1 MKINERIHE
10 LKTSG
15 IRQSYGKASDVEKGT
30 GNKVMHGMIF
40 LTASCLV
47 FTLMRVLLGSM
58 NTEGWSVVEVTVMQT
73 LLPLAIAMAA
83 GVAVL
88 TGLNQIGRG
97 EK

>member
-10 LKTSG
+10 LKTKG
-15 IRQSYGKASDVEKGT
+15 IRQSYDKASDVEKGT
-30 GNKVMHGMIF
+30 GNKVMHVMIF
-40 LTASCLV
+40 LIASCLV
-47 FTLMRVLLGSM
+47 FTVMRVILGSM